1 MEGAGS
7 ILTAE
12 FLAVSD
18 CQVLDGGKPQ
28 YVAHRG
34 GGVAAIA
41 RAELRLHDVRVER
54 CQSNHGGGIAF
65 DSSSGMLAD
74 CRIIDCALN
83 PATSTTSQTGVGGA
97 GIYMF
102 ARSVVTWFGGS
113 IENCSR
119 ANNGAGWAAAD
130 SSFHMTDAVISG
142 CTALRAGGAGLVTSR
157 FYGDPNAMSTANL
170 SNISVLSWCAR
181 TARATV

>member
-12 FLAVSD
+12 SLAVSD
-18 CQVLDGGKPQ
+18 CQVLDGGGPQ

-41 RAELRLHDVRVER
+41 GAELRLHDVRVER

-74 CRIIDCALN
+74 CRIIDCASNL
-83 PATSTTSQTGVGGA
+83 ATHDLSSGA

-102 ARSVVTWFGGS
+102 ARSVVNWFGGS

-119 ANNGAGWAAAD
+119 ARNGGGWAATD

-142 CTALRAGGAGLVTSR
+142 CTALRAGGAGVVTSR

-181 TARATV
+181 IPQATM